1 MSGTFK
7 FELVSPEKILMSG
20 DAEQVMLPGVEG
32 EMTILPGHSP
42 VISVLR
48 PGVIDIAMPGSKAR
62 IYVKSGFA
70 EVEPDRVT
78 VLAEKAIDM
87 TEMDAGRI
95 ADELKVAE
103 ADLAEAKDDT
113 ARMLAERAAGLL
125 KTMGAGKSA

>member
-20 DAEQVMLPGVEG
+20 DAEQVMLPGIEG
-32 EMTILPGHSP
+32 EMTILAGHSP

-48 PGVIDIAMPGSKAR
+48 PGVIDIAMPGSRAR

-70 EVEPDRVT
+70 EVEPGRVT

-87 TEMDAGRI
+87 SEMDTGRI
-95 ADELKVAE
+95 ADELKAAE
-103 ADLAEAKDDT
+103 ADLADAKDDT
-113 ARMLAERAAGLL
+113 ARMLAERATEQL
-125 KTMGAGKSA
+125 KAMSGAKSA